1 MRNKR
6 RGCLL
11 PALIALAA
19 LAGCALL
26 GVGASATVGLPSLA
40 EGTLGTPSSSLSPL
54 ESSLLG
60 LYLLFR
66 SPALDQPAG
75 DPQAV
80 LGLDVEEG
88 SNAASVIERLQAAG
102 IVHDGTLLR
111 LYLRYRGLDVGIQAG
126 RYALGGAMTVRQIAE
141 SLQTAAAIEIV
152 FTVPEGWRRE
162 EIAAAIP
169 DAGFAFSAADFIT
182 ATASAAGYPLP
193 GAPPPSAT
201 LEGYLFPDTYRLRPD
216 ATATDLAAAMV
227 EDFIARISPDL
238 SSAFAARGL
247 DLHQAVTL
255 ASIIEREAIVA
266 DERPTI
272 ASVFLNRLAVGMAL
286 ESDPTVQYALGQQPD
301 GNWWKSPLTL
311 DDLAFDSPYN
321 TYRSAGL
328 PPGPIAN
335 PGLSSLQAV
344 ANPAETAYFYFRAAC
359 DGSGRHAFATTFD
372 EHLQNACP

>member
-1 MRNKR
+1 
-6 RGCLL
+6 
-11 PALIALAA
+11 
-19 LAGCALL
+19 
-26 GVGASATVGLPSLA
+26 VGLPSLA
-40 EGTLGTPSSSLSPL
+40 EGTLGTPASSLNPL
-54 ESSLLG
+54 ERSLLG
-60 LYLLFR
+60 PYLLFR

-75 DPQAV
+75 NPQAV

-88 SNAASVIERLQAAG
+88 ANAASVIERLQEAG
-102 IVHDGTLLR
+102 IVRDGTLLR

-169 DAGFAFSAADFIT
+169 DAGFAFSPADFIT

-201 LEGYLFPDTYRLRPD
+201 LEGYLFPDTYRLRPE

-238 SSAFAARGL
+238 GSAFAARGL
-247 DLHQAVTL
+247 DPHQAVTL

-266 DERPTI
+266 DERPII
-272 ASVFLNRLAVGMAL
+272 ASVFFNRLAAGMPL

-301 GNWWKSPLTL
+301 GSWWKSPLTL
-311 DDLAFDSPYN
+311 DDLALESPYN

-344 ANPAETAYFYFRAAC
+344 ADPAETAYFYFRAAC